1 MAASGKDDEF
11 DQFDKPGAER
21 SRRRRTGDED
31 FDSDLEYELLDDD
44 WLSSKKN
51 QSDLSD
57 EELNDDLLQSDEED
71 QNISSEGVVVSLN
84 ATTGLV
90 SSFDYGK
97 SDNEQVLED
106 SSYEQEGNDN
116 LTVENYEG
124 GEDLEGEESYSQDV
138 YAEHYEIDDADLEE
152 NQLGY
157 LAEQAEEEI
166 YNDEVLDIEIN
177 DPLDDEFQ
185 EDDYSQAYTEQSSAL
200 LDHCDAMQEEVEEN
214 LQHAESRFEAEEGEK
229 EAEQDYQGKDESDE
243 EDEDDGESER
253 LRFKTERKDA
263 TVIRLSDAATKRR
276 NIPETL
282 ELSEEAKAALQEF
295 EEKEK
300 QRKQGRL
307 GGRIRG
313 RGRGRGNFFFYG
325 PSTLRKDV
333 GDRGRLNEHRPPL
346 MPLPLPMQHHHP
358 RMPHQYH
365 LQNFQERELQRPPV
379 QPLIHSHP
387 PHRSSPTQATHTR
400 PQGDGSRIM
409 SPPQSAHSPKQPK
422 NIHINPHFRGPVS
435 SSMQVPLMPVQSQ
448 PRPAVVP
455 QRFPGAPEF
464 QPHVPVNFNQ
474 PPRHHHPEPWRPPP
488 PPPPPPPS
496 APTQER
502 DPFFIGDQRFPGQ
515 HIYDQNPPSLMSNNH
530 TTPGPAPM
538 AFNQPGPGFHQQG
551 QPSIFQRE
559 GPIRSNLHPSGPMGL
574 PHFSQPGMATPRPF
588 IPHRQ
593 QFPQGPSQPF
603 PPPHLQLGMQVRHRG
618 PMQPPNPL
626 PPSPHSQ
633 PQHHEPQNSPH
644 HPPHS
649 HSQQQPLHLQHQLHH
664 HHSNQPGPLRARLL
678 NMQPPF
684 RPQLQNIQQQK
695 PPRMQ
700 RPIQRTGTI
709 RPRLSAPPQN
719 VNKLQNQ
726 QVQAMPQRNSNLRE
740 LPEAPANVN
749 LNSSRPIPTPAVLEK
764 PVTRLMQNARAESSK
779 ALLVSN
785 SLPGSVAQSE
795 PVVAARCVEHKVE
808 KETPSS
814 QPDPPPKAEEATLW
828 REEVLRRK
836 EFRRQMQAGKRKKE
850 LMERMSTQ
858 QQLLPALAS
867 VLPLPDKQV
876 QQTNLLQAPTN
887 GIHQPPQVTA
897 IAAPSK
903 PNIKNRLQMKNQSP
917 IIPNMQQN
925 TRPIQGNPNLQIQRQ
940 QRKNVLQ
947 STPAQNSQTQ
957 NKALSLMSG
966 IEKSQSTHGVAGQSR
981 PQESRLSMKR
991 TVMQRSNNMGSV
1003 DDQHGTQ
1010 KVRVFTAF
1018 GGGPE
1023 TVLEANPVMQSPR
1036 FQQFQQQRQQSGRK
1050 VTLGKTAFQQ
1060 QLMPSRPQNFIQGVR
1075 NNSGNQS
1082 QIRAITQGRGRAVSG
1097 QMGRGRLMPNKQS
1110 PQVAEPQ
1117 PCIVSIEGL
1126 SSSTTDV
1133 QLKNLLMSVGPIQ
1146 MFQLFPEQRKAIA
1159 KFKNPQHALT
1169 FQQRFHRHMIDL
1181 SHINVSLNAG

>member
-1 MAASGKDDEF
+1 MTRGTNQRLSLLPSSFEDSLASH
-11 DQFDKPGAER
+11 
-21 SRRRRTGDED
+21 
-31 FDSDLEYELLDDD
+31 
-44 WLSSKKN
+44 
-51 QSDLSD
+51 
-57 EELNDDLLQSDEED
+57 
-71 QNISSEGVVVSLN
+71 SEGVVVSLN

-185 EDDYSQAYTEQSSAL
+185 
-200 LDHCDAMQEEVEEN
+200 
-214 LQHAESRFEAEEGEK
+214 GEK

-282 ELSEEAKAALQEF
+282 
-295 EEKEK
+295 
-300 QRKQGRL
+300 
-307 GGRIRG
+307 
-313 RGRGRGNFFFYG
+313 
-325 PSTLRKDV
+325 
-333 GDRGRLNEHRPPL
+333 
-346 MPLPLPMQHHHP
+346 
-358 RMPHQYH
+358 
-365 LQNFQERELQRPPV
+365 
-379 QPLIHSHP
+379 
-387 PHRSSPTQATHTR
+387 
-400 PQGDGSRIM
+400 
-409 SPPQSAHSPKQPK
+409 
-422 NIHINPHFRGPVS
+422 
-435 SSMQVPLMPVQSQ
+435 
-448 PRPAVVP
+448 
-455 QRFPGAPEF
+455 
-464 QPHVPVNFNQ
+464 
-474 PPRHHHPEPWRPPP
+474 
-488 PPPPPPPS
+488 
-496 APTQER
+496 
-502 DPFFIGDQRFPGQ
+502 DQRFPGQ

-814 QPDPPPKAEEATLW
+814 QPDPPPKAEEA
-828 REEVLRRK
+828 
-836 EFRRQMQAGKRKKE
+836 
-850 LMERMSTQ
+850 
-858 QQLLPALAS
+858 
-867 VLPLPDKQV
+867 
-876 QQTNLLQAPTN
+876 
-887 GIHQPPQVTA
+887 
-897 IAAPSK
+897 
-903 PNIKNRLQMKNQSP
+903 
-917 IIPNMQQN
+917 
-925 TRPIQGNPNLQIQRQ
+925 
-940 QRKNVLQ
+940 
-947 STPAQNSQTQ
+947 
-957 NKALSLMSG
+957 
-966 IEKSQSTHGVAGQSR
+966 
-981 PQESRLSMKR
+981 
-991 TVMQRSNNMGSV
+991 
-1003 DDQHGTQ
+1003 
-1010 KVRVFTAF
+1010 
-1018 GGGPE
+1018 GPE

-1146 MFQLFPEQRKAIA
+1146 VSGCFPGKAGDIA
-1159 KFKNPQHALT
+1159 SDREA
-1169 FQQRFHRHMIDL
+1169 
-1181 SHINVSLNAG
+1181 